1 MAANL
6 AGTRGLAPSWSGV
19 LITPARQAFRALK
32 RKPLGF
38 AGLAILLVIGFA
50 AVFAPLI
57 APYGYAEVDFVYRL
71 KGPSWD
77 HLLGT
82 DNLGRDS
89 FSRILYGSRISL
101 GISFTAV
108 LLAKA
113 TATAIGIVSGYYGG
127 WFDKIFQRFVD
138 VWISLP
144 TLIILVSVISILGP
158 GIIGLTAIIALAVT
172 ASSSRLIR
180 SVVLQ
185 VRREAYVEAALSMG
199 ARDGRIMLRHIFP
212 NVTHIVIYSST
223 VSLGSTILIVAS
235 LGFLGY
241 GVPPPHP
248 DLGGMLSGDGLTNM
262 RRQPWLAIGPGAVI
276 TAIVFSFNVFGD
288 ALRDMLDPKLRG
300 R

>member
-1 MAANL
+1 MAHQVS
-6 AGTRGLAPSWSGV
+6 TQD
-19 LITPARQAFRALK
+19 TPALVHVAHWGRGVRILRSLK

-38 AGLAILLVIGFA
+38 AGLACLILIGLA
-50 AVFAPLI
+50 AAFAPAI
-57 APYGYAEVDFVYRL
+57 APYGYAQVDLLQRL

-82 DNLGRDS
+82 DNFGRDS

-101 GISFTAV
+101 GISFAAV
-108 LLAKA
+108 LIAKTIA
-113 TATAIGIVSGYYGG
+113 TVIAIPSGYYGG
-127 WFDKIFQRFVD
+127 WTDKIVQRFID
-138 VWISLP
+138 IWISLP
-144 TLIILVSVISILGP
+144 TLIILVSVISIVGP
-158 GIIGLTAIIALAVT
+158 GIIGLTAIIAMAIT
-172 ASSSRLIR
+172 ANTSRVIR

-185 VRREAYVEAALSMG
+185 VRSEAYVEAACAMG
-199 ARDGRIMLRHIFP
+199 AHDARVMFRHIFP